1 MSIKAC
7 TKMLLNNYMWR
18 GNMYSRGQ
26 ILKVFLSTYTCY
38 SDVYKFTSNSIGA
51 RNSTKKGDSTRVH
64 NHRRRVRQRVKYI
77 TVRHW
82 HVGHTGTLPGAV
94 MYRYV
99 RQVRVTSGDMIRR
112 AEVGGKP
119 ARLVNLSVQ
128 SIAMVH
134 FRVKVQLRAINGY
147 ILQDPL

>member
-1 MSIKAC
+1 
-7 TKMLLNNYMWR
+7 
-18 GNMYSRGQ
+18 
-26 ILKVFLSTYTCY
+26 
-38 SDVYKFTSNSIGA
+38 
-51 RNSTKKGDSTRVH
+51 
-64 NHRRRVRQRVKYI
+64 
-77 TVRHW
+77 
-82 HVGHTGTLPGAV
+82 